1 MISHTGDV
9 LNPLSRA
16 FPVSELCRL
25 SLHSFCKSDRV
36 PGLCLET
43 VGSFVCGCGCH
54 KVASNVSPDRGTH
67 QKGVSREG

>member
-1 MISHTGDV
+1 MISHTGGV
-9 LNPLSRA
+9 LNPLRFSA
-16 FPVSELCRL
+16 VSELCRL

-43 VGSFVCGCGCH
+43 VHSFVCGCGCH
-54 KVASNVSPDRGTH
+54 FVASNVSPDRGTH

>member
-1 MISHTGDV
+1 MISHTEDV
-9 LNPLSRA
+9 LNPLS
-16 FPVSELCRL
+16 PVSELCRL
-25 SLHSFCKSDRV
+25 SLHSFCKSDRI

-43 VGSFVCGCGCH
+43 VDSFVCGCGCH